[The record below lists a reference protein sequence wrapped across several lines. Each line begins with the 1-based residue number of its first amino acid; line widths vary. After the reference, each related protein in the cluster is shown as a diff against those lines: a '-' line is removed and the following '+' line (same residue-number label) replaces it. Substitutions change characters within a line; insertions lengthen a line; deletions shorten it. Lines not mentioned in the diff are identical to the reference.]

1 MDKLDS
7 FCQRIDA
14 CSKSKNSKIVLA
26 IDPLPRPDL
35 LDFAKMLINL
45 LEEHICAIKLN
56 FHLILPLS
64 ASQLSE
70 INDLAHSYGLQSIAD
85 IKLNDIPNTNEIV
98 IEYLLKMGFDA
109 VIVNPFIGKD
119 ALLSAVNQAHQNNG
133 GIIALVYMS
142 HIGAKEGFGRRV
154 VISTKNKDK
163 INNNTTLMYKVFI
176 EYAHAC
182 NVDGIVVGA
191 TQVDILKE
199 ISSKKQI
206 SIYSPGF
213 GTQGGDM
220 QEAAKNGTDYFI
232 IGRSIVSSN
241 DPLNFIKE
249 IRHLLSFF

>member
-1 MDKLDS
+1 MDKLAS

-26 IDPLPRPDL
+26 IDPSPRTDL

-109 VIVNPFIGKD
+109 VIVNPFIGKE
-119 ALLSAVNQAHQNNG
+119 ALLSVVNQAHQNNV

-142 HIGAKEGFGRRV
+142 HIGAKDGFGRRV
-154 VISTKNKDK
+154 VITTKNKDK
-163 INNNTTLMYKVFI
+163 INNTTLMYKVFI
-176 EYAHAC
+176 EYARAC

-191 TQVDILKE
+191 TRVDILKK

-232 IGRSIVSSN
+232 IGRSIVNSN

-249 IRHLLSFF
+249 IRDRLSFF